1 MRSFARARDF
11 ARVWAR
17 ARAIAHVSEHALIFI
32 VSFWQFDGNTNLY
45 VKDIMSYSPLSSK
58 DVLNHSD
65 HKSILQLANLVEGV
79 YTFELKVQDNRGLS
93 STDTVVL
100 TVKEGTI
107 H

>member
-1 MRSFARARDF
+1 MSILMFIMPVFHGKPNSF
-11 ARVWAR
+11 
-17 ARAIAHVSEHALIFI
+17 SC
-32 VSFWQFDGNTNLY
+32 SF
-45 VKDIMSYSPLSSK
+45 SK

-65 HKSILQLANLVEGV
+65 HKAILQLANLVEGI
-79 YTFELKVQDNRGLS
+79 YTFELKVEDNRGLS